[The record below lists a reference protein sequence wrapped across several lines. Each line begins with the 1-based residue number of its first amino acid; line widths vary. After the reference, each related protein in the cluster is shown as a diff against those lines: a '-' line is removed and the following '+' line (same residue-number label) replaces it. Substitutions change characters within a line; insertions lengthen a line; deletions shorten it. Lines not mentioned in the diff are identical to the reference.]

1 MRKIFLSLIIS
12 TTTFLPFYTQ
22 AEQISPICNSS
33 PHELTDYFSSITS
46 VLNQLD
52 INSTTNSS
60 SWFWALWE
68 KIAQTWVWSI
78 TLFMTFW
85 IDGFLHNIFPSFKII
100 FHEPY
105 VVRDW
110 VKLINFKK
118 YITQTFLKAASK
130 WILKEKIPSQTLEK
144 IKATIKSNPY
154 FLHEPEFQTY
164 QQFFKYIRTNQQDI
178 ESLYLLII
186 PRIVNKPS
194 ITTTFPINQQHLADI
209 AKKFNKYLDSNYK
222 EYQCD
227 IDLQKT
233 IEKIKEVIKLSK
245 KSKWAVD
252 RFECNYQRLKNVLF
266 ESEIKKECKSYGAV
280 QLAQTV
286 DKRISTSIHIQNKKE
301 LKEIRNLIKSAIR
314 KLFAKSA
321 QTKNNPKETKQEKTK
336 EKEEKKIVEFSSY
349 QEDLFIS
356 EIEKLTKK
364 MQIQKHNWSTALISV
379 DPVFANLTPQFPTLS
394 EKIWIW
400 ICTIDTEYP
409 WCNDL
414 PSNTKNKLTSNTK
427 NKSSQ
432 KEIYQNLVE
441 TCENQSPFIWRC
453 RYLGF

>member
-22 AEQISPICNSS
+22 AEQIPPICNSS

-52 INSTTNSS
+52 INFTTNSS

-68 KIAQTWVWSI
+68 KIAQTWAWTI
-78 TLFMTFW
+78 ALFMTFW

-194 ITTTFPINQQHLADI
+194 LTTTFPINQQHLADI

-227 IDLQKT
+227 IDLQKA
-233 IEKIKEVIKLSK
+233 IKKIKEIIKLSK

-252 RFECNYQRLKNVLF
+252 RFECNYKRLKNVLF
-266 ESEIKKECKSYGAV
+266 WTPFNWNCWNVKLVEWRHIWVKWQIKVQGAWKILVNAVTNDGKKTFDTSNFNPSFRFSWKLWNNIKESFDSKTSETNFAKYSETKFINEIKII
-280 QLAQTV
+280 T
-286 DKRISTSIHIQNKKE
+286 TN
-301 LKEIRNLIKSAIR
+301 IKN
-314 KLFAKSA
+314 
-321 QTKNNPKETKQEKTK
+321 QK
-336 EKEEKKIVEFSSY
+336 EKASTILLHVSSEFT
-349 QEDLFIS
+349 Q
-356 EIEKLTKK
+356 
-364 MQIQKHNWSTALISV
+364 
-379 DPVFANLTPQFPTLS
+379 NLTPQFPTLS

-400 ICTIDTEYP
+400 ICTIDTKYP
-409 WCNDL
+409 WCNNL
-414 PSNTKNKLTSNTK
+414 PSNTKNKLP
-427 NKSSQ
+427 Q
-432 KEIYQNLVE
+432 KWIYQNLVE